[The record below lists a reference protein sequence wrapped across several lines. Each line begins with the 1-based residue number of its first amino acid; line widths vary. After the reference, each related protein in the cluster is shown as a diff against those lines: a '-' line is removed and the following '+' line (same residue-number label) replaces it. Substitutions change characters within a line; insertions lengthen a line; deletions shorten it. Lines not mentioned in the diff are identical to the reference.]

1 MRTHRGTIAM
11 QKISIL
17 IIVGLILFA
26 YAKLLPASQ
35 AYWEDVGP
43 QWDRMLNPCDYEH
56 CEDTSS

>member
-1 MRTHRGTIAM
+1 M
-11 QKISIL
+11 QKISIVIL
-17 IIVGLILFA
+17 VGLILFA

-56 CEDTSS
+56 CEQDTSI